1 MPFKTAVQIF
11 PSEAPSE
18 ALFYITATQAVGRSR
33 RTLKDGDTFAVLD
46 SYGDIVATPGSPDGL
61 FYQDTRHLS
70 HLELLINE
78 NTAAWLQ
85 YSRRQHRVLRGFDE
99 SRPDRRATH
108 RHGEGPRTYSA
119 HHLHLA

>member
-1 MPFKTAVQIF
+1 MPSKAAVQIF

-18 ALFYITATQAVGRSR
+18 APFYITATQAVGRSR

-78 NTAAWLQ
+78 K
-85 YSRRQHRVLRGFDE
+85 
-99 SRPDRRATH
+99 RPCCLAPIFAPTI
-108 RHGEGPRTYSA
+108 RHSSLT
-119 HHLHLA
+119 